1 MSMPVDLR
9 AWPWNE
15 LAIVLQLAYTV
26 LLSGLIGWER
36 ERHRRP
42 AGLRT
47 HILVA
52 LSATMITAMGEL
64 FVRGYVGMDDVVS
77 VDPSRMVHGLLTGIG
92 FIGAGTIFHAR
103 RGDTV
108 LGVTTAASLFA
119 VTVLGIAV
127 GLGFYV
133 LAAAA
138 ALIIFSVLRILRGVE
153 RSLAQ
158 LGNGGGGDER
168 KERAAPAGRGARR
181 KLR

>member
-1 MSMPVDLR
+1 VTAQAPD
-9 AWPWNE
+9 WPWNE
-15 LAIVLQLAYTV
+15 LVIVLQIGYALV
-26 LLSGLIGWER
+26 LSALIGWER

-52 LSATMITAMGEL
+52 VSATMITAIGEQL
-64 FVRGYVGMDDVVS
+64 IARYAHLDEGVTA
-77 VDPSRMVHGLLTGIG
+77 DPGRLVHGLLTGIG
-92 FIGAGTIFHAR
+92 FIGAGTIFQTA

-127 GLGFYV
+127 GLGFHV

-138 ALIIFSVLRILRGVE
+138 ALIIFGVLRVLGPLE
-153 RSLAQ
+153 RSLAKD
-158 LGNGGGGDER
+158 GDKGGDRGDGDGDSEQP
-168 KERAAPAGRGARR
+168 RA
-181 KLR
+181 